1 MFDPG
6 ELNPVSYWLHVVLGF
21 STVVFALLALT
32 SRKGGQ
38 LHRRAG
44 QFFAVAMI
52 VAALT
57 AMQFFAVIGPAPPV
71 AVSAL
76 SATYCIGM
84 AILSVRER
92 TGWQRALQWVMV
104 MIPVAIA
111 LLYVAFIAFAFVFP
125 EVPLYLAILGPLA
138 ATIYA
143 IMAWSDL
150 KFLRGTSASKSQR
163 VRRHGFRMAV
173 ACIEVVRAP
182 AISFGPQFL
191 GDATFDFYSF
201 GPYLLVPAFYFLA
214 LPDWLKREEAKAS
227 EV

>member
-6 ELNPVSYWLHVVLGF
+6 PLNPLAYWLHVVLGF
-21 STVVFALLALT
+21 STVVFALLALS

-44 QFFAVAMI
+44 QVFAVAMI

-76 SATYCIGM
+76 SAIYCIGM
-84 AILSVRER
+84 AILSVRHR
-92 TGWQRALQWVMV
+92 TGWQRALQWAMIL
-104 MIPVAIA
+104 IPVAIA
-111 LLYVAFIAFAFVFP
+111 LLYVAFIAFAFIFP

-143 IMAWSDL
+143 VMAWSDW
-150 KFLRGTSASKSQR
+150 KFMRSASVSKSQR
-163 VRRHGFRMAV
+163 ARRHGLRMAV
-173 ACIEVVRAP
+173 ACVEVVRAP

-191 GDATFDFYSF
+191 GEATFDLYSF
-201 GPYLLVPAFYFLA
+201 GPYLLVPVFYFLA
-214 LPDWLKREEAKAS
+214 LPDWLKQEAPATS
-227 EV
+227 EA